1 MSVAVKKSRQARLD
15 TNKGLVRKTP
25 QNIPLK
31 VHEDFRK
38 LLFKM
43 RKNADQISPYGNGL
57 GTSKSA
63 TSKCGQIPINEN
75 SIRHI
80 HLLKGEK
87 SQKPYFHGLIK
98 CGNVWRC
105 PVCAKKISDFRQKEI
120 YYLASEW
127 QRKDKKLS
135 FLTLTIKH
143 LKSDSPQNI
152 VDRLITEFRKLQRTS
167 KWKKLKEL
175 HDIEGF
181 CKSLEFTFSKKHWL
195 HPHLH
200 ILLFHNS
207 ENPGDLHDQI
217 IRMWVK
223 RKETRSVLKA
233 QNAKSVYD
241 KSGISNYV
249 TKWDVSAELTKANH
263 KLGKVKENVSPF
275 QALKMLTTGKY
286 GSFTHKELAHRW
298 MNYRAITYRKHHIQL
313 SRNLKV
319 MLKDGDFKESEEILK
334 DEKPD
339 QLIARIDKDLWTI
352 IIKKELPPRI
362 LNAWEKGGHK
372 EIAKLLI
379 THQINYLWEPHRL
392 RLALR

>member
-1 MSVAVKKSRQARLD
+1 MNSTQKPRRFRALD
-15 TNKGLVRKTP
+15 TNKQLVRKRP
-25 QNIPLK
+25 QNTPLK
-31 VHEDFRK
+31 VHQDFRK
-38 LLFKM
+38 LLFRM
-43 RKNADQISPYGNGL
+43 RKNADQISPYANGL
-57 GTSKSA
+57 GRDKSA
-63 TSKCGQIPINEN
+63 TSKCGQVPINKN
-75 SIRHI
+75 GIRHI
-80 HLLKGEK
+80 HLLKGEQ

-105 PVCAKKISDFRQKEI
+105 PMCAKKISDYRQKEI

-127 QRKDKKLS
+127 QRKEKKLS
-135 FLTLTIKH
+135 FITLTIRH
-143 LKSDSPQNI
+143 LKSDSPEDI
-152 VDRLITEFRKLQRTS
+152 VNRLVEQFRKLQRTS
-167 KWKKLKEL
+167 KWKKLKEF
-175 HDIEGF
+175 HSIEGF

-207 ENPGDLHDQI
+207 ENPEELHDQI

-263 KLGKVKENVSPF
+263 KLGKIKENVSPF
-275 QALKMLTTGKY
+275 QALKMLTEGKY
-286 GSFTHKELAHRW
+286 GAFTRKELAHRW
-298 MNYRAITYRKHHIQL
+298 MNYRSITYRKHHIQL
-313 SRNLKV
+313 SRNLKA

-339 QLIARIDKDLWTI
+339 QLIARIDKDLWTVM
-352 IIKKELPPRI
+352 IKKELPPQI

-379 THQINYLWEPHRL
+379 THQINYIWEPHRL